1 MDSGVIWRRHA
12 GQIIITGERVDAQ
25 PEISVEIPVAA
36 SATVEIPVAA
46 QATAATLETPEL
58 PAPDQADQ
66 AVPVEA
72 NQPSEDVTSATPQGV
87 TPTPKVRRSTRVQ
100 KALTDLV
107 GTTRFS
113 GEEM

>member
-1 MDSGVIWRRHA
+1 MDSGDIWHRHDYRRD
-12 GQIIITGERVDAQ
+12 GRCPT
-25 PEISVEIPVAA
+25 PEIS
-36 SATVEIPVAA
+36 VEIPVAA